1 MGLTDGA
8 VLVRD
13 VAEDAPLTFDDVE
26 LPPDRLA
33 TDLWHEQAA
42 TSENRAEGCCFGR

>member
-8 VLVRD
+8 VLLRD
-13 VAEDAPLTFDDVE
+13 VAEDAALTFDDVE

-33 TDLWHEQAA
+33 TALWREQADH
-42 TSENRAEGCCFGR
+42 FGEPA